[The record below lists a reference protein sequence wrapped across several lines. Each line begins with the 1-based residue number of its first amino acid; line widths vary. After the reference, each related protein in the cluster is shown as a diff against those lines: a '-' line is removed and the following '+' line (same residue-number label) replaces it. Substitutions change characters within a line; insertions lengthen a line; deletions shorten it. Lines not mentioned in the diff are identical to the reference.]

1 MHWAL
6 LVISPVLLITMTG
19 WLSIVATVL
28 YGLSNIPF
36 IMIQRYNRPRL
47 MRLYKRMNARQGGQ
61 NK

>member
-1 MHWAL
+1 MGAACNKPGAAYNDDG
-6 LVISPVLLITMTG
+6 V
-19 WLSIVATVL
+19 LSIVATVL

-47 MRLYKRMNARQGGQ
+47 VRLYKRMSSRQGGR